1 MELLVLHDR
10 KVMTCCAICIIPC
23 IPCLPYVTQL
33 FHRRLFTYVEG
44 KLNCVFPCV
53 CRLLA
58 MRWSVEE
65 YFKSHSTDYRKPLEI
80 SHWDALERLK
90 SLLKWPMSASLS
102 LESDNKVM
110 AGKTLKHL
118 TKLLDRLRCI
128 GCGYNEGMESRSV
141 MVPANGMVH
150 KLREELKDDGALL
163 FGLIFLAY
171 LDIGGECFCLFFPL
185 FAFMCTSYV
194 GLALAALSSEG
205 NTATDSNIN
214 F

>member
-1 MELLVLHDR
+1 MELLVLHDQ

-23 IPCLPYVTQL
+23 IPCLSYVTVL
-33 FHRRLFTYVEG
+33 FNRPPFTYVKG
-44 KLNCVFPCV
+44 KLNCVFPRV
-53 CRLLA
+53 CRLLT
-58 MRWSVEE
+58 MQWSMEE

-80 SHWDALERLK
+80 LHWDALERLK

-118 TKLLDRLRCI
+118 TKLLDRLQGIAR
-128 GCGYNEGMESRSV
+128 GYNEGMEPRGV

-171 LDIGGECFCLFFPL
+171 LDIGGEYFCLFFPL
-185 FAFMCTSYV
+185 FAFVCTSYF
-194 GLALAALSSEG
+194 GLALAVLSSEP
-205 NTATDSNIN
+205 TVQ
-214 F
+214 

>member
-1 MELLVLHDR
+1 
-10 KVMTCCAICIIPC
+10 
-23 IPCLPYVTQL
+23 
-33 FHRRLFTYVEG
+33 
-44 KLNCVFPCV
+44 
-53 CRLLA
+53 
-58 MRWSVEE
+58 MRWPMEE

-80 SHWDALERLK
+80 SHWDALECLK

-118 TKLLDRLRCI
+118 TKLLDRLRGI
-128 GCGYNEGMESRSV
+128 GPRYDEGMESRSV

-171 LDIGGECFCLFFPL
+171 VDIGGECFCLFFAL
-185 FAFMCTSYV
+185 FAFMYTSYF
-194 GLALAALSSEG
+194 GPALAALSSESLVQLVVIQIY
-205 NTATDSNIN
+205 NHIAICTP
-214 F
+214 